1 MTDFILRLS
10 NPDAEG
16 IHQQTRVENEVAM
29 IQLTSAALRDFEPH
43 VVPSVYAW
51 GSSGIKSSQGYILQ
65 ELMPG
70 AALDTKVDNMDLGEK
85 KQVLAQIARI
95 LKSLQDYQIP
105 AGLFFGG
112 LTFDGTGSI
121 VSSAMTNVGDGPWP
135 TYQASYKGQLEM
147 ALAEA
152 DVSHYIEG
160 WRGNG
165 IRERLDAFI
174 ERGLPAQFKFLD
186 LSHDRIITHADF
198 SESLMD
204 YVYSFLDHQ
213 VNQPTPSKTQP
224 TFYITP
230 PPGASQH

>member
-16 IHQQTRVENEVAM
+16 IHQQTRVENEVAI

-43 VVPSVYAW
+43 VVPNVYAW
-51 GSSGIKSSQGYILQ
+51 GSAGIKSSQGYILQ

-70 AALDTKVDNMDLGEK
+70 TALDTTFDNMDLGEK

-95 LKSLQDYQIP
+95 LKSLQDYRIP
-105 AGLFFGG
+105 ASLSFGG
-112 LTFDGTGSI
+112 LTFDDTDSI
-121 VSSAMTNVGDGPWP
+121 VSSAMTDVGDGPWP

-165 IRERLDAFI
+165 ISERLHAFI
-174 ERGLPAQFKFLD
+174 ECGLPAQFKLLD
-186 LSHDRIITHADF
+186 SDDRIITHADF

-204 YVYSFLDHQ
+204 LCLLLSL
-213 VNQPTPSKTQP
+213 
-224 TFYITP
+224 II
-230 PPGASQH
+230 